1 MLIDDKIVRAFI
13 HHANHMEHERYI
25 PKEILDIE
33 FEIKGGGLG
42 RTTVRKQLETYRE
55 RVLHLAEYFKLKD

>member
-1 MLIDDKIVRAFI
+1 MLVDDKVVHAFI

-25 PKEILDIE
+25 PEVILDIE

-42 RTTVRKQLETYRE
+42 KTSVRKQLEYYRK
-55 RVLHLAEYFKLKD
+55 RVVHLAEYFKDAN